1 MNEYRITANGNE
13 KKIVK
18 LPSGR
23 HDVTIEQW
31 NNAYK
36 YIELAMEANRLF
48 EEGQVEKSQAKVI
61 ESMCGTIAALGAGIT
76 FEELMQVEYNKIN
89 NLFLI
94 QFGWLSEEKP
104 KRNFKIKGKKFSVP
118 NYEQG
123 TCGDFMD
130 VMSLLAMHEEY
141 NDAEK
146 GLLIAAVYMRNGE
159 YYQDL
164 EEINQRIEF
173 LKKYGKNGLILFVR
187 FFFVQ
192 FVEELQNRH
201 PATFGSSK
209 GTGKANKYLS
219 QLGYYPLFAN
229 VAECRSI
236 FVRCSVV
243 EVLEERFKQIRPSA
257 KHKIR

>member
-1 MNEYRITANGNE
+1 
-13 KKIVK
+13 
-18 LPSGR
+18 
-23 HDVTIEQW
+23 
-31 NNAYK
+31 
-36 YIELAMEANRLF
+36 
-48 EEGQVEKSQAKVI
+48 
-61 ESMCGTIAALGAGIT
+61 
-76 FEELMQVEYNKIN
+76 MQVEYNKIN

-104 KRNFKIKGKKFSVP
+104 KRNFKIKGKKFTVP

-173 LKKYGKNGLILFVR
+173 LKKYGKMDLFYSCAFFLFSSLKSYKIDTQRHSAVVKELEKQTSTLVSWGTILYS
-187 FFFVQ
+187 Q
-192 FVEELQNRH
+192 TLQ
-201 PATFGSSK
+201 
-209 GTGKANKYLS
+209 S
-219 QLGYYPLFAN
+219 QEYF
-229 VAECRSI
+229 RTM
-236 FVRCSVV
+236 
-243 EVLEERFKQIRPSA
+243 
-257 KHKIR
+257 

>member
-61 ESMCGTIAALGAGIT
+61 ESMCGTIAALGVGIT
-76 FEELMQVEYNKIN
+76 FDELMSVDYNKIN
-89 NLFLI
+89 NLFLV

-104 KRNFKIKGKKFSVP
+104 KREFKIKGKKFTVP
-118 NYEQG
+118 KFEQG
-123 TCGDFMD
+123 SCGDFMD

-146 GLLIAAVYMRNGE
+146 GLLIAAVYMRDGE

-173 LKKYGKNGLILFVR
+173 LKQYGRMDLFYSCA
-187 FFFVQ
+187 FFLSSSLKSYKIDIQRHLAV
-192 FVEELQNRH
+192 VEEMEKLTSTLVSWATILYSQTLQ
-201 PATFGSSK
+201 
-209 GTGKANKYLS
+209 S
-219 QLGYYPLFAN
+219 QESF
-229 VAECRSI
+229 RTM
-236 FVRCSVV
+236 
-243 EVLEERFKQIRPSA
+243 
-257 KHKIR
+257 

>member
-76 FEELMQVEYNKIN
+76 FEELMQVDYNKIN

-104 KRNFKIKGKKFSVP
+104 KRNFKIKGKKFTVP

-141 NDAEK
+141 NDGEK

-173 LKKYGKNGLILFVR
+173 LKKYGRMDLFYSCAFFLFSSLKSYKIDTRRHSAVVKELENLTSTLVSWGTILYS
-187 FFFVQ
+187 Q
-192 FVEELQNRH
+192 TLQ
-201 PATFGSSK
+201 
-209 GTGKANKYLS
+209 S
-219 QLGYYPLFAN
+219 QEYF
-229 VAECRSI
+229 RTM
-236 FVRCSVV
+236 
-243 EVLEERFKQIRPSA
+243 
-257 KHKIR
+257 

>member
-1 MNEYRITANGNE
+1 MNEYRITANGKE

-18 LPSGR
+18 LPTGR
-23 HDVTIEQW
+23 HEVTLEQW

-36 YIELAMEANRLF
+36 YVELAVEANRLF
-48 EEGQVEKSQAKVI
+48 EEGKLEKSQAKII
-61 ESMCGTIAALGAGIT
+61 ESMCGTIAALGVGIT
-76 FEELMQVEYNKIN
+76 FDELMSVDYNKIN

-104 KRNFKIKGKKFSVP
+104 KKEFKIKGKKFTVP
-118 NYEQG
+118 KFEQG

-173 LKKYGKNGLILFVR
+173 LKKYGRMDLFYSCA
-187 FFFVQ
+187 FFLLSSLSSYKIDTQRHLAV
-192 FVEELQNRH
+192 VEEMEKLTSTLVSW
-201 PATFGSSK
+201 ATIL
-209 GTGKANKYLS
+209 YS
-219 QLGYYPLFAN
+219 Q
-229 VAECRSI
+229 VSQK
-236 FVRCSVV
+236 
-243 EVLEERFKQIRPSA
+243 LESFRTT
-257 KHKIR
+257 

>member
-1 MNEYRITANGNE
+1 MNEYRITANGKG

-18 LPSGR
+18 LPTGR
-23 HDVTIEQW
+23 HEVTLEQW

-36 YIELAMEANRLF
+36 YVELAVEANRLF
-48 EEGQVEKSQAKVI
+48 EEGKLEESQAKVI
-61 ESMCGTIAALGAGIT
+61 ESMCGTIAALGEGIT
-76 FEELMQVEYNKIN
+76 YDELLNVEFNKIN

-104 KRNFKIKGKKFSVP
+104 KRNFNIKGKKFSVP
-118 NYEQG
+118 KFEQG

-173 LKKYGKNGLILFVR
+173 LKKYGRMDLFYSCA
-187 FFFVQ
+187 FFLLSSLSSYKIDTQRHSAV
-192 FVEELQNRH
+192 VEELEKLTSTLVSW
-201 PATFGSSK
+201 ATILF
-209 GTGKANKYLS
+209 S
-219 QLGYYPLFAN
+219 Q
-229 VAECRSI
+229 VSQR
-236 FVRCSVV
+236 
-243 EVLEERFKQIRPSA
+243 LESFRTT
-257 KHKIR
+257 

>member
-1 MNEYRITANGNE
+1 MNEYRITVNGKE

-23 HDVTIEQW
+23 HEVTLEQW

-36 YIELAMEANRLF
+36 YVELALEANRLF
-48 EEGQVEKSQAKVI
+48 EEGKIEESQAKII
-61 ESMCGTIAALGAGIT
+61 ESMCGTISALGEGIT
-76 FEELMQVEYNKIN
+76 YDELLQVDYNKIN

-94 QFGWLSEEKP
+94 QFDWLSKENV
-104 KRNFKIKGKKFSVP
+104 KREFRIKGKKFIVP
-118 NYEQG
+118 KFEKA

-164 EEINQRIEF
+164 EEINGRIEF
-173 LKKYGKNGLILFVR
+173 LKQYGRMDLFYSCAFFLSSSLKNYKIDIQRHLAVVKEVEKLTSTLVSWGTILYS
-187 FFFVQ
+187 Q
-192 FVEELQNRH
+192 TLQRQESFR
-201 PATFGSSK
+201 TM
-209 GTGKANKYLS
+209 
-219 QLGYYPLFAN
+219 
-229 VAECRSI
+229 
-236 FVRCSVV
+236 
-243 EVLEERFKQIRPSA
+243 
-257 KHKIR
+257 

>member
-1 MNEYRITANGNE
+1 MNEYRITANGKE

-18 LPSGR
+18 LPTGR
-23 HDVTIEQW
+23 HEVTLEQW
-31 NNAYK
+31 NDAYK
-36 YIELAMEANRLF
+36 YVELAVEANRLF
-48 EEGQVEKSQAKVI
+48 EEGKLEESQAKVI
-61 ESMCGTIAALGAGIT
+61 ESMCGTIASLGEGIT
-76 FEELMQVEYNKIN
+76 YDELLNVEFNKIN

-118 NYEQG
+118 KFEQG
-123 TCGDFMD
+123 SCGDFMD

-173 LKKYGKNGLILFVR
+173 LKKYGRMDLFYSCAFFLFSSLKSYKIDTRRHSAVVKELENLTSTLVSWATILYS
-187 FFFVQ
+187 Q
-192 FVEELQNRH
+192 TLQN
-201 PATFGSSK
+201 
-209 GTGKANKYLS
+209 
-219 QLGYYPLFAN
+219 
-229 VAECRSI
+229 AEYFRTM
-236 FVRCSVV
+236 
-243 EVLEERFKQIRPSA
+243 
-257 KHKIR
+257 